1 MRAITM
7 SLIALPAVLSIACMA
22 AAQVQTPPVPTARP
36 PYRVGAVTVVNGPN
50 SRGGTLT
57 LPEGPGPFTA
67 VVLAGRRRGSKHAAT
82 VADHLTRKNIAVFH
96 YDEGDVTADDLRA
109 AVTQL
114 QSIPTIHAGRIGVFG
129 YADGVSA
136 AETAATGVGPTF
148 VVLVVGNDAAASPRV
163 RIPIFRAT
171 GQSTDAA
178 VTSLLP
184 EIATWILEHQR
195 QPGQP

>member
-7 SLIALPAVLSIACMA
+7 SLITLPAVLSIACMA
-22 AAQVQTPPVPTARP
+22 AAQVQTPPAPTGRP
-36 PYRVGAVTVVNGPN
+36 PYRVGAVTVIG
-50 SRGGTLT
+50 STGTRVGILT

-67 VVLAGRRRGSKHAAT
+67 VVLSGKRGAPQPLA
-82 VADHLTRKNIAVFH
+82 VIADHLTRKNIAVFR

-114 QSIPTIHAGRIGVFG
+114 QNIPTIHAGRIGVFG

-136 AETAATGVGPTF
+136 AETAATRVGPTF
-148 VVLVVGNDAAASPRV
+148 VVLVVGDNTAASPPV
-163 RIPIFRAT
+163 RIPVFRAN
-171 GQSTDAA
+171 GPATDAF
-178 VTSLLP
+178 VTGLLP
-184 EIATWILEHQR
+184 KIATWILEHQR